1 MTYAPFVRVVRAD
14 CAGYDVA
21 VSNDRCAEMMT
32 LRWWRIRLIRS
43 IFLLLGCLSVQTAS
57 ADVAIETFER
67 RAEIQNALLEVRLE
81 GLLPTLM
88 RETGTDMWL
97 VIAREYNDD
106 PVFLSLVPKP
116 RFTARRTTMLVFFDR
131 GDEGVERL
139 TVSRYPLGSL
149 YQPAWEGGDLDAQ
162 WQRLAEV
169 IAERNPKT
177 IAVNT
182 SDTWPVADGL
192 SHGLYQKLEAALG
205 DGLKGRIRS
214 SEQLVVRWME
224 TRTEG
229 DVEVWQRGVAVAR
242 ETIAK
247 AFSSEVIT
255 PGITTVG
262 DVAWFIRT
270 RFEEEGLEPW
280 FHPDVNRQWQG
291 AEFGENAPFL
301 GDGSEDGIIRRG
313 DVLHTD
319 VGLCY
324 LGLCTDTQEM
334 GYVLKL
340 GESGPPAGLIE
351 AMRTGNRWQDALTA
365 EFVTGRTGN
374 EILAA
379 AQVSLKKMGI
389 QHAIYT
395 HPLGVYGHAPGPTIG
410 MWDNQGPTA
419 GRGDWPL
426 YPMTG
431 YAIEGNVVIEVPEWN
446 GQRVQ
451 MKLEQ
456 SALFDG
462 VRVHYLAGRQEQLHL
477 IGF

>member
-1 MTYAPFVRVVRAD
+1 MWLAHQRS
-14 CAGYDVA
+14 
-21 VSNDRCAEMMT
+21 VSCGV
-32 LRWWRIRLIRS
+32 
-43 IFLLLGCLSVQTAS
+43 LLLFTLAVQS
-57 ADVAIETFER
+57 AFAGVAIEEYER
-67 RAEIQNALLEVRLE
+67 RPEIQNRLLEERLDS
-81 GLLPTLM
+81 LLPRLM
-88 RETGTDMWL
+88 RETGVDMWL

-131 GDEGVERL
+131 GDAGIERL
-139 TVSRYPLGSL
+139 TVSRYPLGAM
-149 YQPAWEGGDLDAQ
+149 YEAAWEGGDLDAQ
-162 WQRLAEV
+162 WERLVEV
-169 IAERNPKT
+169 IAERDPQT

-182 SDTWPVADGL
+182 SDTWPVADGISHSLHSKLAGSL
-192 SHGLYQKLEAALG
+192 SPE
-205 DGLKGRIRS
+205 LKTRLQS
-214 SEQLVVRWME
+214 SERLVVRWME

-229 DVEVWQRGVAVAR
+229 EVEVWQRAVAIAR
-242 ETIAK
+242 ETIAR

-255 PGITTVG
+255 PGVTTVG
-262 DVAWFIRT
+262 DVSWFIRT

-291 AEFGENAPFL
+291 ADFAENAPFL
-301 GDGSEDGIIRRG
+301 GDGSRDGIIRRG

-340 GESGPPAGLIE
+340 GESEPPAGLRQ
-351 AMRTGNRWQDALTA
+351 AMRTGNQWQDALTA

-379 AQVSLKKMGI
+379 AQDSLEKLGI

-410 MWDNQGPTA
+410 MWDNQGPTI

-431 YAIEGNVVIEVPEWN
+431 YAIEGNVVVRVPEWN
-446 GQRVQ
+446 NQRVQ

-462 VRVHYLAGRQEQLHL
+462 NTVHYLAERQKALHVV
-477 IGF
+477 GF

>member
-1 MTYAPFVRVVRAD
+1 
-14 CAGYDVA
+14 
-21 VSNDRCAEMMT
+21 
-32 LRWWRIRLIRS
+32 
-43 IFLLLGCLSVQTAS
+43 
-57 ADVAIETFER
+57 
-67 RAEIQNALLEVRLE
+67 
-81 GLLPTLM
+81 
-88 RETGTDMWL
+88 
-97 VIAREYNDD
+97 
-106 PVFLSLVPKP
+106 
-116 RFTARRTTMLVFFDR
+116 
-131 GDEGVERL
+131 
-139 TVSRYPLGSL
+139 
-149 YQPAWEGGDLDAQ
+149 
-162 WQRLAEV
+162 
-169 IAERNPKT
+169 
-177 IAVNT
+177 
-182 SDTWPVADGL
+182 
-192 SHGLYQKLEAALG
+192 
-205 DGLKGRIRS
+205 
-214 SEQLVVRWME
+214 ME
-224 TRTEG
+224 TRTEEE
-229 DVEVWQRGVAVAR
+229 VEVWQRGVAVAR

-301 GDGSEDGIIRRG
+301 GDGSKDGIIRRG

-340 GESGPPAGLIE
+340 GESGPPAGLVE

-379 AQVSLKKMGI
+379 AQVSLEKMGI

>member
-1 MTYAPFVRVVRAD
+1 MTMVFYR
-14 CAGYDVA
+14 
-21 VSNDRCAEMMT
+21 
-32 LRWWRIRLIRS
+32 RILHYGL
-43 IFLLLGCLSVQTAS
+43 LLLGLSCTALS
-57 ADVAIETFER
+57 YGGVAVEPHER
-67 RAEIQNALLEVRLE
+67 RPLIQNELLQERLDV
-81 GLLPTLM
+81 LLPSLM
-88 RETGTDMWL
+88 RESGIDMWL

-131 GDEGVERL
+131 GESGIERL
-139 TVSRYPLGSL
+139 TVSRYPLGAM

-162 WQRLAEV
+162 WKRLAEV
-169 IAERNPKT
+169 IAERNPQT

-182 SDTWPVADGL
+182 SDTWPVADGI
-192 SHGLYQKLEAALG
+192 SHSLYSKLLASIDAELRP
-205 DGLKGRIRS
+205 RIQS
-214 SEQLVVRWME
+214 SERLVVRWME
-224 TRTEG
+224 TRTQSE
-229 DVEVWQRGVAVAR
+229 VEVWQRAVAIAR
-242 ETIAK
+242 ATIAT

-255 PGITTVG
+255 PGVTTVG
-262 DVAWFIRT
+262 DVAWFIRA

-291 AEFGENAPFL
+291 ADFGDNAPFL
-301 GDGSEDGIIRRG
+301 GDGDEDGIIRRG
-313 DVLHTD
+313 DLLHTD

-340 GESGPPAGLIE
+340 GESEPPEGLRE

-365 EFVTGRTGN
+365 EFVTGRSGN
-374 EILAA
+374 QILSA
-379 AQVSLKKMGI
+379 AQARLKKMGI
-389 QHAIYT
+389 EHAIYT
-395 HPLGVYGHAPGPTIG
+395 HPLGIYGHAPGPTIG
-410 MWDNQGPTA
+410 MWDNQGPTV

-431 YAIEGNVVIEVPEWN
+431 YAIEGNVVVRVPEWN
-446 GQRVQ
+446 NQRVQ

-462 VRVHYLAGRQEQLHL
+462 NTVHYLAERQKALHVV
-477 IGF
+477 GF

>member
-1 MTYAPFVRVVRAD
+1 MLRFNSRVGKYKEESRFMWLAHQRS
-14 CAGYDVA
+14 
-21 VSNDRCAEMMT
+21 VSCGV
-32 LRWWRIRLIRS
+32 
-43 IFLLLGCLSVQTAS
+43 LLLFTLAVQSVFAG
-57 ADVAIETFER
+57 VAIEEYER
-67 RAEIQNALLEVRLE
+67 RPEIQNRLLEERLDS
-81 GLLPTLM
+81 LLPRLM
-88 RETGTDMWL
+88 RETGVDMWL

-131 GDEGVERL
+131 GDAGIERL
-139 TVSRYPLGSL
+139 TVSRYPLGAM
-149 YQPAWEGGDLDAQ
+149 YEAAWEGGDLDAQ
-162 WQRLAEV
+162 WERLVEV
-169 IAERNPKT
+169 IAERDPQT

-182 SDTWPVADGL
+182 SDTWPVADGISHSLYSKLAGSL
-192 SHGLYQKLEAALG
+192 SPE
-205 DGLKGRIRS
+205 LKTRLQS
-214 SEQLVVRWME
+214 SERLVVRWME
-224 TRTEG
+224 TRTGGE
-229 DVEVWQRGVAVAR
+229 VEVWQRAVAIAR
-242 ETIAK
+242 ETIAR

-255 PGITTVG
+255 PGVTTVG
-262 DVAWFIRT
+262 DVSWFIRT

-291 AEFGENAPFL
+291 ADFAENAPFL
-301 GDGSEDGIIRRG
+301 GDGSRDGIIRRG

-340 GESGPPAGLIE
+340 GESEPPEGLRQ
-351 AMRTGNRWQDALTA
+351 AMRTGNQWQDALTA

-379 AQVSLKKMGI
+379 AQDSLEKLGI

-410 MWDNQGPTA
+410 MWDNQGPTI

-431 YAIEGNVVIEVPEWN
+431 YAIEGNVVVRVPEWN
-446 GQRVQ
+446 NQHVQ

-462 VRVHYLAGRQEQLHL
+462 NTVHYLAERQKALHVV
-477 IGF
+477 GF

>member
-1 MTYAPFVRVVRAD
+1 MWLVHQ
-14 CAGYDVA
+14 
-21 VSNDRCAEMMT
+21 
-32 LRWWRIRLIRS
+32 RS
-43 IFLLLGCLSVQTAS
+43 FISGVLLLLVLAVQS
-57 ADVAIETFER
+57 AFAEVAIEDYER
-67 RAEIQNALLEVRLE
+67 RPDIQNRLLEERLDS
-81 GLLPTLM
+81 LLPRLM
-88 RETGTDMWL
+88 RETGVDMWL

-116 RFTARRTTMLVFFDR
+116 RFTARRTTMLAFFDR
-131 GDEGVERL
+131 GDAGVERL
-139 TVSRYPLGSL
+139 TVSRYPLGAM
-149 YQPAWEGGDLDAQ
+149 YEAAWEGGDLDAQ

-169 IAERNPKT
+169 IAERDPQT

-182 SDTWPVADGL
+182 SDTWPVADGISHSLHSKLVASL
-192 SHGLYQKLEAALG
+192 SPELRTRLQ
-205 DGLKGRIRS
+205 S
-214 SEQLVVRWME
+214 SERLVVRWME

-229 DVEVWQRGVAVAR
+229 EVEVWQRAVAIAR
-242 ETIAK
+242 ETIAR

-255 PGITTVG
+255 PGVTTVG
-262 DVAWFIRT
+262 DVSWFIRT

-291 AEFGENAPFL
+291 ADFGENAPFL
-301 GDGSEDGIIRRG
+301 GDGSKDGIIRRG

-340 GESGPPAGLIE
+340 GETEPPNGLIE
-351 AMRTGNRWQDALTA
+351 AMHTGNRWQDALTA

-374 EILAA
+374 EILSA
-379 AQVSLKKMGI
+379 AQESLEKLGI
-389 QHAIYT
+389 HHAIYT

-410 MWDNQGPTA
+410 MWDNQGPTI

-431 YAIEGNVVIEVPEWN
+431 YAIEGNVVVRVPEWN
-446 GQRVQ
+446 NQRVQ

-462 VRVHYLAGRQEQLHL
+462 NTVHYLAERQKALHVV
-477 IGF
+477 GF

>member
-1 MTYAPFVRVVRAD
+1 MLRFNSRVGKYKEESRFMWLAHQRS
-14 CAGYDVA
+14 
-21 VSNDRCAEMMT
+21 VSCGV
-32 LRWWRIRLIRS
+32 
-43 IFLLLGCLSVQTAS
+43 LLLFTLAVQS
-57 ADVAIETFER
+57 AFAGVAIEEYER
-67 RAEIQNALLEVRLE
+67 RPEIQNRLLEERLDS
-81 GLLPTLM
+81 LLPRLM
-88 RETGTDMWL
+88 RETGVDMWL

-131 GDEGVERL
+131 GDAGIERL
-139 TVSRYPLGSL
+139 TVSRYPLGAM
-149 YQPAWEGGDLDAQ
+149 YEAAWEGGDLDAQ
-162 WQRLAEV
+162 WERLVEV
-169 IAERNPKT
+169 IAERDPQT

-182 SDTWPVADGL
+182 SDTWPVADGISHSLHSKLAGSL
-192 SHGLYQKLEAALG
+192 SPE
-205 DGLKGRIRS
+205 LKTRLQS
-214 SEQLVVRWME
+214 SERLVVRWME

-229 DVEVWQRGVAVAR
+229 EVEVWQRAVAIAR
-242 ETIAK
+242 ETIAR

-255 PGITTVG
+255 PGVTTVG
-262 DVAWFIRT
+262 DVSWFIRT

-291 AEFGENAPFL
+291 ADFGENAPFL
-301 GDGSEDGIIRRG
+301 GDGSRDGIIRRG

-340 GESGPPAGLIE
+340 GESVPPEGLVE
-351 AMRTGNRWQDALTA
+351 AMRIGNRWQDALTA

-374 EILAA
+374 QILAA
-379 AQVSLKKMGI
+379 AQDSLEKLGI

-410 MWDNQGPTA
+410 MWDNQGPTI

-431 YAIEGNVVIEVPEWN
+431 YAIEGNVVVRVPEWN
-446 GQRVQ
+446 NQRVQ

-462 VRVHYLAGRQEQLHL
+462 NTVHYLAERQKALHVV
-477 IGF
+477 GF

>member
-1 MTYAPFVRVVRAD
+1 MWLVHQ
-14 CAGYDVA
+14 
-21 VSNDRCAEMMT
+21 
-32 LRWWRIRLIRS
+32 RS
-43 IFLLLGCLSVQTAS
+43 FISSVLLLFMLTVQSAN
-57 ADVAIETFER
+57 ADVAIEDYER
-67 RAEIQNALLEVRLE
+67 RPDIQNRLLEERLDA
-81 GLLPTLM
+81 LLPTLM
-88 RETGTDMWL
+88 RETGVDMWL

-139 TVSRYPLGSL
+139 TVSRYPLGAM
-149 YQPAWEGGDLDAQ
+149 YEAAWEGGDLDAQ

-169 IAERNPKT
+169 IAERDPQT

-182 SDTWPVADGL
+182 SDTWPVADGISHSLYSKLVASL
-192 SHGLYQKLEAALG
+192 STELQA
-205 DGLKGRIRS
+205 RVRS
-214 SEQLVVRWME
+214 SERLVVRWME

-229 DVEVWQRGVAVAR
+229 EVEVWQRAVAIAR
-242 ETIAK
+242 ETIAR

-255 PGITTVG
+255 PGVTTVG
-262 DVAWFIRT
+262 DVSWFIRT

-280 FHPDVNRQWQG
+280 FHPDVNRQWEG
-291 AEFGENAPFL
+291 ADFGENAPFL
-301 GDGSEDGIIRRG
+301 GDGSRDGIIRRG

-340 GESGPPAGLIE
+340 GESEPPQGLVE
-351 AMRTGNRWQDALTA
+351 AMHTGNRWQDALTA

-374 EILAA
+374 QILAA
-379 AQVSLKKMGI
+379 AQDSLKKLGI

-410 MWDNQGPTA
+410 MWDNQGPTI

-431 YAIEGNVVIEVPEWN
+431 YAIEGNVVVRVPEWN
-446 GQRVQ
+446 NQRVQ

-462 VRVHYLAGRQEQLHL
+462 NTVHYLAERQKALHVV
-477 IGF
+477 GF

>member
-1 MTYAPFVRVVRAD
+1 MYTIKVKSIFRLL
-14 CAGYDVA
+14 GIA
-21 VSNDRCAEMMT
+21 VSLGAVSSLSQAQT
-32 LRWWRIRLIRS
+32 L
-43 IFLLLGCLSVQTAS
+43 
-57 ADVAIETFER
+57 AIEPYENRPVLENAIIEER
-67 RAEIQNALLEVRLE
+67 LDT
-81 GLLPTLM
+81 LLPGLM
-88 RETGTDMWL
+88 RESGIDMWL

-106 PVFLSLVPKP
+106 PVFMSLVPKP
-116 RFTARRTTMLVFFDR
+116 RFTARRTTILVFFDR
-131 GDEGVERL
+131 GERGVERL

-149 YQPAWEGGDLDAQ
+149 YEAAWEGDNLSAQ
-162 WQRLAEV
+162 WARLGEV
-169 IAERNPKT
+169 VRERNPQR
-177 IAVNT
+177 IAINT
-182 SDTWPVADGL
+182 SDTWSVADGL
-192 SHGLYQKLEAALG
+192 SHSLYGKLMGAIGTKFRE
-205 DGLKGRIRS
+205 RVTS
-214 SEQLVVRWME
+214 SESLVVRWME
-224 TRTEG
+224 TRTEAE
-229 DVEVWQRGVAVAR
+229 VEVWQRAVAIAR
-242 ETIAK
+242 ETIAS

-255 PGITTVG
+255 PGVTTVG

-270 RFEEEGLEPW
+270 RFEEEGLDPW

-291 AEFGENAPFL
+291 ADFDENAPFL
-301 GDGSEDGIIRRG
+301 GDGSNDGIIRRG

-340 GESGPPAGLIE
+340 GESEPPKGLLE

-379 AQVSLKKMGI
+379 AQDSLEKLGI

-410 MWDNQGPTA
+410 MWDNQGPTI

-431 YAIEGNVVIEVPEWN
+431 YAIEGNVVERVPEWN
-446 GQRVQ
+446 NQRVQ

-462 VRVHYLAGRQEQLHL
+462 KTVQYLAERQKALHVV
-477 IGF
+477 GF

>member
-1 MTYAPFVRVVRAD
+1 MLRFNSRVGKYKEESRFMWLAHQRS
-14 CAGYDVA
+14 
-21 VSNDRCAEMMT
+21 VSCGV
-32 LRWWRIRLIRS
+32 
-43 IFLLLGCLSVQTAS
+43 LLLFTLAVQS
-57 ADVAIETFER
+57 AFAGVAIEEYER
-67 RAEIQNALLEVRLE
+67 RPEIQNRLLEERLDS
-81 GLLPTLM
+81 LLPRLM
-88 RETGTDMWL
+88 RETGVDMWL

-131 GDEGVERL
+131 GDAGIERL
-139 TVSRYPLGSL
+139 TVSRYPLGAM
-149 YQPAWEGGDLDAQ
+149 YEAAWEGGDLDAQ
-162 WQRLAEV
+162 WERLVEV
-169 IAERNPKT
+169 IAERDPQT

-182 SDTWPVADGL
+182 SDTWPVADGISHSLHSKLTGSL
-192 SHGLYQKLEAALG
+192 SPE
-205 DGLKGRIRS
+205 LKTRLQS
-214 SEQLVVRWME
+214 SERLVVRWME

-229 DVEVWQRGVAVAR
+229 EVEVWQRAVAIAR
-242 ETIAK
+242 ETIAR

-255 PGITTVG
+255 PGVTTVG
-262 DVAWFIRT
+262 DVSWFIRT

-291 AEFGENAPFL
+291 ADFADNAPFL
-301 GDGSEDGIIRRG
+301 GDGSRDGIIRRG

-340 GESGPPAGLIE
+340 GESEPPAGLRQ
-351 AMRTGNRWQDALTA
+351 AMRTGNQWQDALTA

-379 AQVSLKKMGI
+379 AQDSLEKLGI

-410 MWDNQGPTA
+410 MWDNQGPTI

-431 YAIEGNVVIEVPEWN
+431 YAIEGNVVVRVPEWN
-446 GQRVQ
+446 NQRVQ

-462 VRVHYLAGRQEQLHL
+462 NTIHYLAERQKALHVV
-477 IGF
+477 GF

>member
-1 MTYAPFVRVVRAD
+1 MWLAHQRS
-14 CAGYDVA
+14 
-21 VSNDRCAEMMT
+21 VSCGV
-32 LRWWRIRLIRS
+32 
-43 IFLLLGCLSVQTAS
+43 LLLFTLAVQSAF
-57 ADVAIETFER
+57 ADVAIEEYER
-67 RAEIQNALLEVRLE
+67 RPEIQNRLLEERLDS
-81 GLLPTLM
+81 LLPRLM
-88 RETGTDMWL
+88 RETGVDMWL

-131 GDEGVERL
+131 GDAGIERL
-139 TVSRYPLGSL
+139 TVSRYPLGAM
-149 YQPAWEGGDLDAQ
+149 YEAAWEGGDLDAQ
-162 WQRLAEV
+162 WERLVEV
-169 IAERNPKT
+169 IAERDPQT

-182 SDTWPVADGL
+182 SDTWPVADGISHSLYSKLAGSL
-192 SHGLYQKLEAALG
+192 SPE
-205 DGLKGRIRS
+205 LKTRLQS
-214 SEQLVVRWME
+214 SERLVVRWME
-224 TRTEG
+224 TRTGGE
-229 DVEVWQRGVAVAR
+229 VEVWQRAVAIAR
-242 ETIAK
+242 ETIAR

-255 PGITTVG
+255 PGVTTVG
-262 DVAWFIRT
+262 DVSWFIRT

-291 AEFGENAPFL
+291 ADFAENAPFL
-301 GDGSEDGIIRRG
+301 GDGSRDGIIRRG

-340 GESGPPAGLIE
+340 GESEPPAGLRQ
-351 AMRTGNRWQDALTA
+351 AMRTGNQWQDALTA

-379 AQVSLKKMGI
+379 AQDSLEKLGI

-410 MWDNQGPTA
+410 MWDNQGPTI

-431 YAIEGNVVIEVPEWN
+431 YAIEGNVVVRVPEWN
-446 GQRVQ
+446 NQRVQ

-462 VRVHYLAGRQEQLHL
+462 KTVLYLAERQKALHV

>member
-1 MTYAPFVRVVRAD
+1 MWLVHQ
-14 CAGYDVA
+14 
-21 VSNDRCAEMMT
+21 
-32 LRWWRIRLIRS
+32 RS
-43 IFLLLGCLSVQTAS
+43 FSCGVLLLLGLIVQS
-57 ADVAIETFER
+57 AFAGVAIEDYER
-67 RAEIQNALLEVRLE
+67 RPDIQNRLLEKRLDS
-81 GLLPTLM
+81 LLPSLM
-88 RETGTDMWL
+88 RETGVDMWL

-131 GDEGVERL
+131 GDAGVERL
-139 TVSRYPLGSL
+139 TVSRYPLGAM
-149 YQPAWEGGDLDAQ
+149 YEAAWEGGDLDAQ
-162 WQRLAEV
+162 WRRLAEV
-169 IAERNPKT
+169 IAERDPET

-182 SDTWPVADGL
+182 SDTWPVADGISHSLYSKRAASL
-192 SHGLYQKLEAALG
+192 SPELQA
-205 DGLKGRIRS
+205 RVQS
-214 SEQLVVRWME
+214 SERLVVRWME
-224 TRTEG
+224 TRTDGEL
-229 DVEVWQRGVAVAR
+229 EVWQRAVAIAR
-242 ETIAK
+242 ETIAR

-255 PGITTVG
+255 PGVTTVG
-262 DVAWFIRT
+262 DVSWFIRT

-280 FHPDVNRQWQG
+280 FHPDVNRQWEG
-291 AEFGENAPFL
+291 ADFGENAPFL
-301 GDGSEDGIIRRG
+301 GDGSADGIIRRG

-340 GESGPPAGLIE
+340 GESEPPQGLVE

-374 EILAA
+374 KILAA
-379 AQVSLKKMGI
+379 AQDSLKKLGI

-410 MWDNQGPTA
+410 MWDNQGPTI

-431 YAIEGNVVIEVPEWN
+431 YAIEGNVVVRVPEWN
-446 GQRVQ
+446 NQRVQ

-462 VRVHYLAGRQEQLHL
+462 NTVHYLAGRQKALH
-477 IGF
+477 IVGF

>member
-1 MTYAPFVRVVRAD
+1 MRHAIFRTVALLMALSYAQSAAAD
-14 CAGYDVA
+14 LAVA
-21 VSNDRCAEMMT
+21 PYEDRPA
-32 LRWWRIRLIRS
+32 
-43 IFLLLGCLSVQTAS
+43 V
-57 ADVAIETFER
+57 
-67 RAEIQNALLEVRLE
+67 QNALLTERLDT
-81 GLLPTLM
+81 LLPQLM
-88 RETGTDMWL
+88 RETQIDMWV

-131 GDEGVERL
+131 GDAGVEKL
-139 TVSRYPLGSL
+139 TVSRYPLGSM
-149 YQPAWEGGDLDAQ
+149 YKAAWEGGDLDAQ
-162 WQRLAEV
+162 WRRLAEV
-169 IAERNPKT
+169 IAERDPKT
-177 IAVNT
+177 IAVNS
-182 SDTWPVADGL
+182 SDLWPVADGL
-192 SHGLYQKLEAALG
+192 SHSLYEKLAGALEPTFRAGIASAEALT
-205 DGLKGRIRS
+205 
-214 SEQLVVRWME
+214 VRWME
-224 TRTEG
+224 TRTPAE
-229 DVEVWQRGVAVAR
+229 VEVWQRGVAIAR

-255 PGITTVG
+255 PGVTTVG

-270 RFEEEGLEPW
+270 RFEEQGLEPW
-280 FHPDVNRQWQG
+280 FHPDVNRQWQDADFG
-291 AEFGENAPFL
+291 ANAPFL
-301 GDGSEDGIIRRG
+301 GDGSEDTIIRRG

-340 GESGPPAGLIE
+340 GESEPPLGLGE
-351 AMRTGNRWQDALTA
+351 ALRIGNRWQDALTA

-379 AQVSLKKMGI
+379 AQGSLARLGI

-410 MWDNQGPTA
+410 MWDNQGPTV

-431 YAIEGNVVIEVPEWN
+431 YAIEGNVTVAIPEWD
-446 GQRVQ
+446 GQLVQ

-462 VRVHYLAGRQEQLHL
+462 ERVHYLAGRQKALHVV
-477 IGF
+477 GF

>member
-1 MTYAPFVRVVRAD
+1 
-14 CAGYDVA
+14 
-21 VSNDRCAEMMT
+21 
-32 LRWWRIRLIRS
+32 
-43 IFLLLGCLSVQTAS
+43 
-57 ADVAIETFER
+57 
-67 RAEIQNALLEVRLE
+67 
-81 GLLPTLM
+81 M
-88 RETGTDMWL
+88 RETGVDMWL

-131 GDEGVERL
+131 GDAGIERL
-139 TVSRYPLGSL
+139 TVSRYPLGAM
-149 YQPAWEGGDLDAQ
+149 YEAAWEGGDLDAQ
-162 WQRLAEV
+162 WERLVEV
-169 IAERNPKT
+169 IAERDPQT

-182 SDTWPVADGL
+182 SDTWPVADGISHSLHSKLTGSL
-192 SHGLYQKLEAALG
+192 SPE
-205 DGLKGRIRS
+205 LKTRLQS
-214 SEQLVVRWME
+214 SERLVVRWME

-229 DVEVWQRGVAVAR
+229 EVEVWQRAVAIAR
-242 ETIAK
+242 ETIAR

-255 PGITTVG
+255 PGVTTVG
-262 DVAWFIRT
+262 DVSWFIRT

-291 AEFGENAPFL
+291 ADFAENAPFL
-301 GDGSEDGIIRRG
+301 GDGSRDGIIRRG

-340 GESGPPAGLIE
+340 GESEPPAGLRQ
-351 AMRTGNRWQDALTA
+351 AMRTGNQWQDALTA

-379 AQVSLKKMGI
+379 AQDSLEKLGI

-410 MWDNQGPTA
+410 MWDNQGPTI

-431 YAIEGNVVIEVPEWN
+431 YAIEGNVVVRVPEWN
-446 GQRVQ
+446 NQRVQ

-462 VRVHYLAGRQEQLHL
+462 KTVLYLAERQKALHV

>member
-1 MTYAPFVRVVRAD
+1 MWLVHQ
-14 CAGYDVA
+14 
-21 VSNDRCAEMMT
+21 
-32 LRWWRIRLIRS
+32 RS
-43 IFLLLGCLSVQTAS
+43 FSCGVLLLLVLTVQS
-57 ADVAIETFER
+57 AFAGVAIEDYEQR
-67 RAEIQNALLEVRLE
+67 PEIQNRLLEERLDS
-81 GLLPTLM
+81 LLPTLM
-88 RETGTDMWL
+88 RETGVDMWL

-131 GDEGVERL
+131 GDAGVERL
-139 TVSRYPLGSL
+139 TVSRYPLGAM
-149 YQPAWEGGDLDAQ
+149 YEAAWEGGDLNAQ

-169 IAERNPKT
+169 IAERDPQT

-182 SDTWPVADGL
+182 SDTWPVADGI
-192 SHGLYQKLEAALG
+192 SHSLYSKLAASLRPE
-205 DGLKGRIRS
+205 LRTRLQS
-214 SEQLVVRWME
+214 SERLVVRWME

-229 DVEVWQRGVAVAR
+229 EVEVWQRAVAIAR
-242 ETIAK
+242 ETIAR

-255 PGITTVG
+255 PGVTTVG
-262 DVAWFIRT
+262 DVSWFIRT

-291 AEFGENAPFL
+291 ADFGENAPFL
-301 GDGSEDGIIRRG
+301 GDGSKDGIIRRG

-340 GESGPPAGLIE
+340 GESEPPEGLVE

-379 AQVSLKKMGI
+379 AQESLEKLGI

-410 MWDNQGPTA
+410 MWDNQGPTI

-431 YAIEGNVVIEVPEWN
+431 YAIEGNVVVRVPEWN
-446 GQRVQ
+446 NQRVQ

-462 VRVHYLAGRQEQLHL
+462 KTVHYLAERQKALHVV
-477 IGF
+477 GF

>member
-1 MTYAPFVRVVRAD
+1 MWLAHQRSVSCGVLFLFTLAVQSAF
-14 CAGYDVA
+14 AG
-21 VSNDRCAEMMT
+21 
-32 LRWWRIRLIRS
+32 
-43 IFLLLGCLSVQTAS
+43 
-57 ADVAIETFER
+57 VAIEEYER
-67 RAEIQNALLEVRLE
+67 RPEIQNRLLEERLDS
-81 GLLPTLM
+81 LLPRLM
-88 RETGTDMWL
+88 RETGVDMWL

-131 GDEGVERL
+131 GDAGIERL
-139 TVSRYPLGSL
+139 TVSRYPLGAM
-149 YQPAWEGGDLDAQ
+149 YEAAWEGGDLDAQ
-162 WQRLAEV
+162 WERLVEV
-169 IAERNPKT
+169 IAERDPQT

-182 SDTWPVADGL
+182 SDTWPVADGISHSLYSKLAGSL
-192 SHGLYQKLEAALG
+192 SPE
-205 DGLKGRIRS
+205 LKTRLQS
-214 SEQLVVRWME
+214 SERLVVRWME
-224 TRTEG
+224 TRTGGE
-229 DVEVWQRGVAVAR
+229 VEVWQRAVAIAR
-242 ETIAK
+242 ETIAR

-255 PGITTVG
+255 PGVTTVG
-262 DVAWFIRT
+262 DVSWFIRT

-291 AEFGENAPFL
+291 ADFAENAPFL
-301 GDGSEDGIIRRG
+301 GDGSRDGIIRRG

-340 GESGPPAGLIE
+340 GESEPPEGLRQ
-351 AMRTGNRWQDALTA
+351 AMRTGNQWQDALTA

-379 AQVSLKKMGI
+379 AQDSLEKLGI

-410 MWDNQGPTA
+410 MWDNQGPTI

-431 YAIEGNVVIEVPEWN
+431 YAIEGNVVVRVPEWN
-446 GQRVQ
+446 NQHVQ

-462 VRVHYLAGRQEQLHL
+462 NTVHYLAERQKALHVV
-477 IGF
+477 GF

>member
-1 MTYAPFVRVVRAD
+1 MWLVHQ
-14 CAGYDVA
+14 
-21 VSNDRCAEMMT
+21 
-32 LRWWRIRLIRS
+32 RS
-43 IFLLLGCLSVQTAS
+43 FICGVLSLLLLTVQSAF
-57 ADVAIETFER
+57 ADVAIEDYER
-67 RAEIQNALLEVRLE
+67 RPDIQNRLLEERLDS
-81 GLLPTLM
+81 LLPALM
-88 RETGTDMWL
+88 RETGVDMWL

-139 TVSRYPLGSL
+139 TVSRYPLGAM
-149 YQPAWEGGDLDAQ
+149 YEAAWEGGDLDAQ

-169 IAERNPKT
+169 IAERDPQT

-182 SDTWPVADGL
+182 SDTWPVADGISHSLYRKLAASL
-192 SHGLYQKLEAALG
+192 SPELQTRLQ
-205 DGLKGRIRS
+205 S
-214 SEQLVVRWME
+214 SERLVVRWME

-229 DVEVWQRGVAVAR
+229 EVEVWQRAVAIAR
-242 ETIAK
+242 ETIAR

-255 PGITTVG
+255 PGVTTVG
-262 DVAWFIRT
+262 DVSWFIRS

-280 FHPDVNRQWQG
+280 FHPDVNRQWEG
-291 AEFGENAPFL
+291 ADFGENAPFL
-301 GDGSEDGIIRRG
+301 GDGSRDGIIRRG

-340 GESGPPAGLIE
+340 GEAEPPEGLVE
-351 AMRTGNRWQDALTA
+351 AMRIGNRWQDALTA

-374 EILAA
+374 QILAA
-379 AQVSLKKMGI
+379 AQDSLKKLCI

-410 MWDNQGPTA
+410 MWDNQGPTI

-431 YAIEGNVVIEVPEWN
+431 YAIEGNVVVKVPEWD

-462 VRVHYLAGRQEQLHL
+462 NTVHYLAERQKALHVV
-477 IGF
+477 GF

>member
-1 MTYAPFVRVVRAD
+1 MRHTIFPTIALLI
-14 CAGYDVA
+14 
-21 VSNDRCAEMMT
+21 T
-32 LRWWRIRLIRS
+32 L
-43 IFLLLGCLSVQTAS
+43 FYVQSAS
-57 ADVAIETFER
+57 ADLAVATYEHR
-67 RAEIQNALLEVRLE
+67 PAVQNALLIERLDT
-81 GLLPTLM
+81 LLPRLM
-88 RETGTDMWL
+88 RETQIDMWV

-131 GDEGVERL
+131 GDAGVEKL
-139 TVSRYPLGSL
+139 TVSRYPLGSM
-149 YQPAWEGGDLDAQ
+149 YEAAWEGGDLNAQ
-162 WQRLAEV
+162 WRRLAEV
-169 IAERNPKT
+169 IAERDPKT
-177 IAVNT
+177 IAVNS
-182 SDTWPVADGL
+182 SDLWPVADGL
-192 SHGLYQKLEAALG
+192 SHSLYEKLTGALG
-205 DGLKGRIRS
+205 PTLSARIAS
-214 SEQLVVRWME
+214 AEALTVRWME
-224 TRTEG
+224 TRTPAE
-229 DVEVWQRGVAVAR
+229 VEVWQRGVAIAR
-242 ETIAK
+242 QTIAK

-255 PGITTVG
+255 PGVTTVG

-270 RFEEEGLEPW
+270 RFEEQGLEPW

-291 AEFGENAPFL
+291 ADFGLNAPFL

-340 GESGPPAGLIE
+340 GESEPPSGLGE
-351 AMRTGNRWQDALTA
+351 AMRTGNRWQNALTA

-379 AQVSLKKMGI
+379 AQASLKTMGI

-410 MWDNQGPTA
+410 MWDNQGPTV

-426 YPMTG
+426 HPMTG
-431 YAIEGNVVIEVPEWN
+431 YAIEGNVVVRIPEWN
-446 GQRVQ
+446 NQRVQ

-462 VRVHYLAGRQEQLHL
+462 ERVHYLADRQKALHVV
-477 IGF
+477 GF

>member
-32 LRWWRIRLIRS
+32 LHWWRIRLIRP
-43 IFLLLGCLSVQTAS
+43 IFLLLGCLSVQTVS

-67 RAEIQNALLEVRLE
+67 RPEIQNALLEMRLE

-116 RFTARRTTMLVFFDR
+116 RFTARRTTMLVFFDL

-149 YQPAWEGGDLDAQ
+149 YQSAWEGGDLDAQ

-192 SHGLYQKLEAALG
+192 SHTLYQKLEAALG

-224 TRTEG
+224 TRTEEE
-229 DVEVWQRGVAVAR
+229 VEVWQRGVAIAR

-280 FHPDVNRQWQG
+280 FHPDVNRQWEG
-291 AEFGENAPFL
+291 ADFGENAPFL

-340 GESGPPAGLIE
+340 GESEPPAGLVE

-374 EILAA
+374 KILAA
-379 AQVSLKKMGI
+379 AQASLKKMGV

>member
-1 MTYAPFVRVVRAD
+1 MRHAIFRTVALLMALSYAQSAAAD
-14 CAGYDVA
+14 LAVA
-21 VSNDRCAEMMT
+21 PYEDRPA
-32 LRWWRIRLIRS
+32 
-43 IFLLLGCLSVQTAS
+43 V
-57 ADVAIETFER
+57 
-67 RAEIQNALLEVRLE
+67 QNALLTERLDT
-81 GLLPTLM
+81 LLPQLM
-88 RETGTDMWL
+88 RETQIDMWV

-131 GDEGVERL
+131 GDAGVEKL
-139 TVSRYPLGSL
+139 TVSRYPLGSM
-149 YQPAWEGGDLDAQ
+149 YKAAWEGGDLDAQ
-162 WQRLAEV
+162 WRRLAEV
-169 IAERNPKT
+169 IAERDPKT
-177 IAVNT
+177 IAVNS
-182 SDTWPVADGL
+182 SDLWPVADGL
-192 SHGLYQKLEAALG
+192 SHSLYEKLAGALEPTFRARIASAEALT
-205 DGLKGRIRS
+205 
-214 SEQLVVRWME
+214 VRWME
-224 TRTEG
+224 TRTPAE
-229 DVEVWQRGVAVAR
+229 VEVWQRGVAIAR

-255 PGITTVG
+255 PGVTTVG

-270 RFEEEGLEPW
+270 RFEEQGLEPW
-280 FHPDVNRQWQG
+280 FHPDVNRQWQDADFG
-291 AEFGENAPFL
+291 ANAPFL
-301 GDGSEDGIIRRG
+301 GDGSEDTIIRRG

-340 GESGPPAGLIE
+340 GESEPPLGLGE
-351 AMRTGNRWQDALTA
+351 ALRTGNRWQDALTA

-379 AQVSLKKMGI
+379 AQGSLARLGI

-410 MWDNQGPTA
+410 MWDNQGPTV

-431 YAIEGNVVIEVPEWN
+431 YAIEGNVTVAIPEWD
-446 GQRVQ
+446 GQSVQ

-462 VRVHYLAGRQEQLHL
+462 ERVHYLAGRQKALHVV
-477 IGF
+477 GF

>member
-1 MTYAPFVRVVRAD
+1 MTMVFYR
-14 CAGYDVA
+14 
-21 VSNDRCAEMMT
+21 
-32 LRWWRIRLIRS
+32 RILHYGL
-43 IFLLLGCLSVQTAS
+43 LLLGLSCTALS
-57 ADVAIETFER
+57 YGGVAVEPHER
-67 RAEIQNALLEVRLE
+67 RPLIQNELLQERLDV
-81 GLLPTLM
+81 LLPSLM
-88 RETGTDMWL
+88 RESGIDMWL

-131 GDEGVERL
+131 GESGIERL
-139 TVSRYPLGSL
+139 TVSRYPLGAM
-149 YQPAWEGGDLDAQ
+149 YEPAWEGGDLDAQ
-162 WQRLAEV
+162 WKRLAEV
-169 IAERNPKT
+169 IAERNPQT

-182 SDTWPVADGL
+182 SDTWPVADGI
-192 SHGLYQKLEAALG
+192 SHSLYSKLLASIDAEL
-205 DGLKGRIRS
+205 RPRVQS
-214 SEQLVVRWME
+214 SERLVVRWME
-224 TRTEG
+224 TRTQSE
-229 DVEVWQRGVAVAR
+229 VEVWQRAVAIAR
-242 ETIAK
+242 ETIAT

-255 PGITTVG
+255 PGVTTVG

-291 AEFGENAPFL
+291 ADFGDNAPFL
-301 GDGSEDGIIRRG
+301 GDGHEDGIIRRG
-313 DVLHTD
+313 DLLHTD

-340 GESGPPAGLIE
+340 GESEPPEGLRE

-365 EFVTGRTGN
+365 EFVTGRSGN
-374 EILAA
+374 QILSA
-379 AQVSLKKMGI
+379 AQAKLKKMGI
-389 QHAIYT
+389 EHAIYT
-395 HPLGVYGHAPGPTIG
+395 HPLGIYGHAPGPTIG
-410 MWDNQGPTA
+410 MWDNQGPTV
-419 GRGDWPL
+419 GQGDWPL

-431 YAIEGNVVIEVPEWN
+431 YAIEGNVTVQVPEWGN
-446 GQRVQ
+446 QKIQ

-462 VRVHYLAGRQEQLHL
+462 RDVHYLADRQKALHV